1 MQQRRAWRERP
12 HSTQEP
18 RLGQRHTRIRNC
30 KHKYVASVRTTPQV
44 RAQIDQL
51 GHWTSLVSVT
61 VAQSAESGS
70 AQAFVTLTDE
80 DEAIECFARCWD
92 NFAYEKEQQ

>member
-1 MQQRRAWRERP
+1 MA
-12 HSTQEP
+12 
-18 RLGQRHTRIRNC
+18 
-30 KHKYVASVRTTPQV
+30 
-44 RAQIDQL
+44 
-51 GHWTSLVSVT
+51 SVT